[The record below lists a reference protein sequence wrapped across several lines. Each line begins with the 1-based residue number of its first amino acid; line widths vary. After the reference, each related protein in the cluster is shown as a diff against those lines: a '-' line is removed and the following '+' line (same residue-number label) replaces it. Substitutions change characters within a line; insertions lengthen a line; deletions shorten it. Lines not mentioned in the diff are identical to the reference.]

1 MDEAS
6 FENNLAN
13 YKESLENKLEAV
25 VKIPKGYKAR
35 EKRAIELNRIKN
47 KWIYEPI
54 YARLTVNKDFKASD
68 AFKKEIVELDY
79 NNEEDFMC
87 SSDYRGMLRNHMYEK
102 AMEYYKKDSLPYPE
116 ARKKVISEISVRK
129 ILANRVL
136 ILRISNIISYP
147 NKNKRKLHKT
157 FSDIFFE
164 MAKKGFIYKNNKA
177 YKDFISI
184 KKFNQIVLELIK
196 KNSFGLFNVSL
207 GKKIYLNQ
215 LITWLNFYNSMKIK
229 IINPQTIWLKSPVI
243 RELLT
248 VSLGIKLYD
257 LANCFE
263 KKTEMKRAKKVD
275 TRLIVVVIK
284 PTLAPFTINNK

>member
-1 MDEAS
+1 MNKKILIIGLKGLIGSNLFDYFKIKKLNVYQLS
-6 FENNLAN
+6 FE
-13 YKESLENKLEAV
+13 SF
-25 VKIPKGYKAR
+25 
-35 EKRAIELNRIKN
+35 IKN
-47 KWIYEPI
+47 KNRHVDKFDVIINCTSNQKFIKNLYQDRNDNDLI
-54 YARLTVNKDFKASD
+54 IAKKILHSKTKLVMLSSRKVYKAK
-68 AFKKEIVELDY
+68 FNINELD
-79 NNEEDFMC
+79 
-87 SSDYRGMLRNHMYEK
+87 
-102 AMEYYKKDSLPYPE
+102 KKKPNCNYS
-116 ARKKVISEISVRK
+116 KNKIISEVSVRK

-147 NKNKRKLHKT
+147 NINKRKLHKT

-229 IINPQTIWLKSPVI
+229 IINPKNSFNND
-243 RELLT
+243 
-248 VSLGIKLYD
+248 S
-257 LANCFE
+257 F
-263 KKTEMKRAKKVD
+263 
-275 TRLIVVVIK
+275 
-284 PTLAPFTINNK
+284 TLNNKKLMREIKIKNNTLELKNECLRISKNFFIKK